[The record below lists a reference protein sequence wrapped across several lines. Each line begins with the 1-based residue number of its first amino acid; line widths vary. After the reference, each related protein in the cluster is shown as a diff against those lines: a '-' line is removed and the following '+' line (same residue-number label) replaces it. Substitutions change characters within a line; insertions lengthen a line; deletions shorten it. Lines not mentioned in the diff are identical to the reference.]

1 MKKHF
6 ALFTVLAAFTV
17 NGMAQN
23 IKGTYAIQNVQTG
36 MYLRIKDANSKDGTP
51 IVAYSPVNWKCVTWD
66 FQQQDGQTYALV
78 NLFSRKTMQ
87 PKGDAAN
94 GVSLEERPVAAS
106 SASQQYEFI
115 PVEKGTYMIRF
126 KGTELYVTPADEQ
139 GAENTAT
146 ILAPKRNSK
155 LQYWTLHE
163 QHPTM

>member
-1 MKKHF
+1 MKKHL
-6 ALFTVLAAFTV
+6 ALFAMLCCLSITAH
-17 NGMAQN
+17 AQT

-36 MYLRIKDANSKDGTP
+36 MYLRIKDANTKDGTP

-66 FQQQDGQTYALV
+66 FQQQDGQVYELV

-87 PKGDAAN
+87 PKGDVVN

-106 SASQQYEFI
+106 GASQQYEFI
-115 PVEKGTYMIRF
+115 PVEKGVYLIRF
-126 KGTELYVTPADEQ
+126 KGTDLYVTPSDAH

-146 ILAPKRNSK
+146 ILAPRRNAK